1 MILMNRYIS
10 IVIRVL
16 IRVLLVLVCS
26 YGLLIIYLTAREYK
40 PADTEPLTVESGY
53 AGINPGIKPGTNTR
67 LVIWN
72 IGYGGLGDNADF
84 FMDYGKM
91 VYTADAERVATN
103 MNGISETLREIG
115 ADIILLQEVDTD
127 SARSHHID
135 ETILLSELYSD
146 YDHTFA
152 YNYKVDFVPYPIPP
166 IGKVGSGIM
175 TLSRYHITSAERIQ
189 LPCPFKW
196 PVRIANLN
204 RCLSI
209 NRIPVDG
216 TDKELVMINL
226 HLEAYDD
233 GEGKEAQTRMLSEII
248 DREIEAGN
256 YVIAAGDFNQTFS
269 RIKTYNFPE
278 YPDRWHPGKIN
289 ESDFNSSLTFY
300 QDIYHP
306 SGRSIDQ
313 PYDTAPDKEHFQF
326 YVIDGFIV
334 SPGIEVISCGVTD
347 KDFKYSDHNPV
358 VLEFRIKEQMR

>member
-1 MILMNRYIS
+1 MRKGIVL
-10 IVIRVL
+10 VIRIL
-16 IRVLLVLVCS
+16 IRVLLILAAA
-26 YGLLIIYLTAREYK
+26 YLLLIIYLTSREYR
-40 PADTEPLTVESGY
+40 PDDTETLKVESGY
-53 AGINPGIKPGTNTR
+53 AGIKPGIKPGESTT

-91 VYTADAERVATN
+91 VYTADLPKVQAN
-103 MNGISETLREIG
+103 MNGIIDTLSGIG
-115 ADIILLQEVDTD
+115 ADIVMLQEVDTD
-127 SARSHHID
+127 SSRSYHID
-135 ETILLSELYSD
+135 ETAIISDLYSD
-146 YDHTFA
+146 YYHTFA

-175 TLSRYHITSAERIQ
+175 TLSRFKISSAERIQ

-196 PVRIANLN
+196 PVRIANLK

-216 TDKELVMINL
+216 SDKELVMINL

-233 GEGKEAQTRMLSEII
+233 GEGKEAQTRMLAEII
-248 DREIEAGN
+248 DREIAAGN

-269 RIKTYNFPE
+269 RTNTYNYPE
-278 YPDRWHPGKIN
+278 YPDRWHPGKID
-289 ESDFNSSLTFY
+289 ESSFGSSLSFY
-300 QDIYHP
+300 QDTHHP

-313 PYDTAPDKEHFQF
+313 PYATASDKEHFQF

-334 SPGIEVISCGVTD
+334 SPGIEVISFGVRDTD
-347 KDFKYSDHNPV
+347 FEYSDHNPV
-358 VLEFRIKEQMR
+358 VMEFKIK